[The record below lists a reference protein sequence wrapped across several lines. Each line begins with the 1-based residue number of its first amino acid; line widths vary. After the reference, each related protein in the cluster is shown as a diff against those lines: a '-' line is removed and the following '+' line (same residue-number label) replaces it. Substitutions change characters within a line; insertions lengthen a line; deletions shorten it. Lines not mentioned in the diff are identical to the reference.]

1 MYTSI
6 CTYMHNIGMEFKNKI
21 KFYLIIK
28 FNLLINFSKKSTCL
42 LKKHDLMF
50 KNIFHDSSFD
60 SR

>member
-1 MYTSI
+1 
-6 CTYMHNIGMEFKNKI
+6 MHNIGMEFKNKI